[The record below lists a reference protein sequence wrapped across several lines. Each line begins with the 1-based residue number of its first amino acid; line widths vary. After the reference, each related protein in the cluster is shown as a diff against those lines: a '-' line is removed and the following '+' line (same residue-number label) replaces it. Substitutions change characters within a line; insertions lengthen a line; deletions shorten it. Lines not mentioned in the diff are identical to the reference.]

1 MRPGYLLTGRS
12 NCLPSSRRNL
22 LAGAGALAGGA
33 LLGGRS
39 MAQST
44 PSSSDMIFT
53 GGPILTI
60 DDAMPTAEAVAVR
73 NGVIVAVGSL
83 DAARAAVGRGARTL
97 NLDGRTL
104 LPGFFDPHGHVAM
117 VGLQARYANLLPAPD
132 GQGDDIPALQ
142 GITRAWMNAHEALVR
157 DTQLVI
163 GFGYDDSQLKER
175 RHPTGQELDVIS
187 DSVPILFMH
196 QSGHLGVANSA
207 ALKAAGVTAST
218 PDPDGGA
225 FRREDGSQQP
235 DGVMEETALFAVMG
249 ALFTRLDLQANLE
262 MIREGARFYS
272 SFGYTTAQDGRS
284 STDTCRMIAML
295 AERGE
300 LPIDILSFPDILT
313 SPDVMATPLYRRNYV
328 GKYRIGGVK
337 LTLDGSPQ
345 GKTAWLSQPY
355 FVPPQGKPASYR
367 GYPAVTEQQALDAV
381 ELAFRND
388 WQIEVHANG
397 DAAID
402 LLIGAVRE
410 ATNRHGAKDRR
421 PVLIHGQTVRMDQ
434 LDELKTLGVVPSLFP
449 MHTFYWGDYHRDSVL
464 GPRRAETISPCH
476 SAIRRGMRF
485 TTHHDAP
492 VANPD
497 SMRVLSATVT
507 RRTRSGDIL
516 GPDERVPVDIALKA
530 MTLWAAW
537 QHYEDDAKGSLA
549 VGKLADLTLLDAD
562 PMTIDPDRL
571 AGIKV
576 QNTYKEGREVW
587 RR

>member
-1 MRPGYLLTGRS
+1 MTRIFPDA
-12 NCLPSSRRNL
+12 SRRSL
-22 LAGAGALAGGA
+22 LAGAGAVAGGG
-33 LLGGRS
+33 LLGGR
-39 MAQST
+39 AGLART
-44 PSSSDMIFT
+44 AFAPPDVIFT
-53 GGPILTI
+53 GGPILTME
-60 DDAMPTAEAVAVR
+60 DAAPMAEAVAVR
-73 NGVIVAVGSL
+73 DGVIVAVGPL
-83 DAARAAVGRGARTL
+83 DAVRAAVGGNAETV

-104 LPGFFDPHGHVAM
+104 LPGFFDPHGHVSM

-132 GQGDDIPALQ
+132 GGGDDISALQ
-142 GITRAWMNAHEALVR
+142 RITRDWMNAHEALVR
-157 DTQLVI
+157 DTQLII

-175 RHPTGQELDVIS
+175 RHPIGAELDAIS
-187 DSVPILFMH
+187 DTVPILFLH
-196 QSGHLGVANSA
+196 QSGHMGSANGA
-207 ALKAAGVTAST
+207 ALAAAGITAAT
-218 PDPDGGA
+218 PDPDGGV
-225 FRREDGSQQP
+225 FRRKEGSRQP
-235 DGVMEETALFAVMG
+235 NGVMEETALFTVMG

-284 STDTCRMIAML
+284 SMETCRMIAML

-313 SPDVMATPLYRRNYV
+313 SSEAMTTPLYRKDYV

-345 GKTAWLSQPY
+345 AKTAWLSQPY
-355 FVPPQGKPASYR
+355 HIPPEGQPASYR
-367 GYPAVTEQQALDAV
+367 GYPAVTEQQALDAID
-381 ELAFRND
+381 LAFRND

-410 ATNRHGAKDRR
+410 ATHRHGPKDRR
-421 PVLIHGQTVRMDQ
+421 PVLIHGQTTRMDQ
-434 LDELKTLGVVPSLFP
+434 LDDLKTLGIVPSLFP
-449 MHTFYWGDYHRDSVL
+449 MHTFYWGDWHRDSVL
-464 GPRRAETISPCH
+464 GPRRAETISPCR
-476 SAIRRGMRF
+476 SALRRGLRF

-516 GPDERVPVDIALKA
+516 GPDECVPVNIALKA

-537 QHYEDDAKGSLA
+537 QHFEDHRKGSLA
-549 VGKLADLTLLDAD
+549 VGKRADMILLDDNPLTVAH
-562 PMTIDPDRL
+562 DRL
-571 AGIKV
+571 AAIKV
-576 QNTYKEGREVW
+576 TNTIKEGQEVW

>member
-1 MRPGYLLTGRS
+1 MTLLAPPT
-12 NCLPSSRRNL
+12 NRRNL
-22 LAGAGALAGGA
+22 LAGAGALAGA
-33 LLGGRS
+33 TLIGGRS
-39 MAQST
+39 AMAQSRA
-44 PSSSDMIFT
+44 SSIIFT

-83 DAARAAVGRGARTL
+83 DAARAAVGRNAQVV

-104 LPGFFDPHGHVAM
+104 LPGFFDPHGHVSM

-142 GITRAWMNAHEALVR
+142 GITRDWMNAHEQLVR

-163 GFGYDDSQLKER
+163 GFGYDDSQLKEH
-175 RHPTGQELDVIS
+175 RHPTRTELNAIS

-207 ALKAAGVTAST
+207 ALKAAGITAST
-218 PDPDGGA
+218 PNPDGGA
-225 FRREDGSQQP
+225 FRREDGSQEP
-235 DGVMEETALFAVMG
+235 NGVMEETALFTVMG

-284 STDTCRMIAML
+284 STDTCRMMAML

-313 SPDVMATPLYRRNYV
+313 STDVMATPLYRKNYV

-337 LTLDGSPQ
+337 LTIDGSPQ

-355 FVPPQGKPASYR
+355 YIPPEGKPASYR
-367 GYPAVTEQQALDAV
+367 GYPAATEQQVLDAV
-381 ELAFRND
+381 ELAFKND

-402 LLIGAVRE
+402 LLIGAVRD

-434 LDELKTLGVVPSLFP
+434 LDELKTLGIVPSLFP

-464 GPRRAETISPCH
+464 GPRRAEFISPCA
-476 SAIRRGMRF
+476 SVVRRGMRF
-485 TTHHDAP
+485 TSHHDAP

-497 SMRVLSATVT
+497 AMRVLSATVT

-516 GPDERVPVDIALKA
+516 GPDECVPVDIALKA

-537 QHYEDDAKGSLA
+537 QHYEDDRKGSLA
-549 VGKLADLTLLDAD
+549 VGKLADMTILDAD
-562 PMTIDPDRL
+562 PMTIDRDKL
-571 AGIKV
+571 AAIKV
-576 QNTYKEGREVW
+576 TSTWKEGREVW
-587 RR
+587 AG

>member
-1 MRPGYLLTGRS
+1 MTLLIPPT
-12 NCLPSSRRNL
+12 SRRTL
-22 LAGAGALAGGA
+22 LAGAGALAGASLIGD
-33 LLGGRS
+33 RS
-39 MAQST
+39 MAQTARDAST
-44 PSSSDMIFT
+44 AVFT

-83 DAARAAVGRGARTL
+83 DAARAAAGRGARTV

-142 GITRAWMNAHEALVR
+142 RITRDWMNAHEALVR

-163 GFGYDDSQLKER
+163 GFGYDDSQLKEH
-175 RHPTGQELDVIS
+175 RHPTGEELDAIS
-187 DSVPILFMH
+187 DTVPILFLH
-196 QSGHLGVANSA
+196 QSGHLGAANGA
-207 ALKAAGVTAST
+207 ALAAAGVTAST

-225 FRREDGSQQP
+225 FRRKDGSQQP
-235 DGVMEETALFAVMG
+235 NGVMEETALFTVMG
-249 ALFTRLDLQANLE
+249 ALFARLDLQANLE

-313 SPDVMATPLYRRNYV
+313 STDVMATPLYRRNYV

-355 FVPPQGKPASYR
+355 YVPPEGKPASYR

-410 ATNRHGAKDRR
+410 ATVKHGAKDRR
-421 PVLIHGQTVRMDQ
+421 PVLIHGQTTRMDQ
-434 LDELKTLGVVPSLFP
+434 LDDLKTLGVVPSLFP

-464 GPRRAETISPCH
+464 GPRRAEIISPCR
-476 SAIRRGMRF
+476 SVLRRGMRF

-516 GPDERVPVDIALKA
+516 GADECVPVDIALKA

-537 QHYEDDAKGSLA
+537 QHYEDDRKGSLA
-549 VGKLADLTLLDAD
+549 VGKLADLALLDAN
-562 PMTIDPDRL
+562 PLTIDPDRL
-571 AGIKV
+571 AGIKI
-576 QNTYKEGREVW
+576 QAAYKEGEEVW

>member
-1 MRPGYLLTGRS
+1 MTLLIPPT
-12 NCLPSSRRNL
+12 SRRTL
-22 LAGAGALAGGA
+22 LAGAGALAGA
-33 LLGGRS
+33 SLIGGRS
-39 MAQST
+39 MAQTARDAST
-44 PSSSDMIFT
+44 AVFT

-83 DAARAAVGRGARTL
+83 DAARAAAGRGARTV

-142 GITRAWMNAHEALVR
+142 RITRDWMNAHEALVR

-163 GFGYDDSQLKER
+163 GFGYDDSQLKEH
-175 RHPTGQELDVIS
+175 RHPTGEELDAIS
-187 DSVPILFMH
+187 DAVPILFLH
-196 QSGHLGVANSA
+196 QSGHLGAANGA
-207 ALKAAGVTAST
+207 ALAAAGVTAST

-225 FRREDGSQQP
+225 FRRKDGSQQP
-235 DGVMEETALFAVMG
+235 NGVMEETALFAVMG
-249 ALFTRLDLQANLE
+249 ALFARLDLQANLE

-313 SPDVMATPLYRRNYV
+313 STDVMATPLYRRNYV

-355 FVPPQGKPASYR
+355 YVPPEGKPASYR

-410 ATNRHGAKDRR
+410 ATVKHGAKDRR
-421 PVLIHGQTVRMDQ
+421 PVLIHGQTTRMDQ
-434 LDELKTLGVVPSLFP
+434 LDDLKTLGVVPSLFP

-464 GPRRAETISPCH
+464 GPRRAEIISPCH
-476 SAIRRGMRF
+476 SVLRRGMRF

-516 GPDERVPVDIALKA
+516 GADECVPVDIALKA

-537 QHYEDDAKGSLA
+537 QHYEDDRKGSLA
-549 VGKLADLTLLDAD
+549 VGKLADLALLDAN
-562 PMTIDPDRL
+562 PLTIDPDRL

-576 QNTYKEGREVW
+576 QAAYKEGEEVW

>member
-1 MRPGYLLTGRS
+1 MTLI
-12 NCLPSSRRNL
+12 LPRSSRRSL
-22 LAGAGALAGGA
+22 LAGAGALAGA
-33 LLGGRS
+33 SLIGGRS
-39 MAQST
+39 MAQTARDASAT
-44 PSSSDMIFT
+44 VFT

-83 DAARAAVGRGARTL
+83 DAARAVAGRGAQTVD
-97 NLDGRTL
+97 LDGRTL
-104 LPGFFDPHGHVAM
+104 LPGFFDPHGHVSM

-142 GITRAWMNAHEALVR
+142 GITRDWMNAHEALVR

-163 GFGYDDSQLKER
+163 GFGYDDSQLKEH
-175 RHPTGQELDVIS
+175 RHPTGKELDAIS

-207 ALKAAGVTAST
+207 ALAAAGVTAST

-225 FRREDGSQQP
+225 FRREEGSQQP
-235 DGVMEETALFAVMG
+235 NGVMEETALFAVMG

-313 SPDVMATPLYRRNYV
+313 STDVMATPLYRKNYV

-355 FVPPQGKPASYR
+355 YVPPEGKPASYR
-367 GYPAVTEQQALDAV
+367 GYPAVTEQQALDAI
-381 ELAFRND
+381 ELAFKND

-397 DAAID
+397 DAAVD
-402 LLIGAVRE
+402 LLIAAVRE
-410 ATNRHGAKDRR
+410 ATHRHGAKDRR
-421 PVLIHGQTVRMDQ
+421 PVLIHGQTTRMDQ
-434 LDELKTLGVVPSLFP
+434 LDELKALSIVPSLFP
-449 MHTFYWGDYHRDSVL
+449 MHTFYWGDFHRDSVL

-476 SAIRRGMRF
+476 SAVRRGMRF

-516 GPDERVPVDIALKA
+516 GPDECVPVDIALKA

-537 QHYEDDAKGSLA
+537 QHYEDDRKGSLA
-549 VGKLADLTLLDAD
+549 VGKLADLALLDAN
-562 PMTIDPDRL
+562 PMTLDPDKL

-576 QNTYKEGREVW
+576 QSTWKEGREAW

>member
-1 MRPGYLLTGRS
+1 MTRS
-12 NCLPSSRRNL
+12 LPPSNRRSL
-22 LAGAGALAGGA
+22 LAGAGVLTGVAILGRHSAMALPA
-33 LLGGRS
+33 R
-39 MAQST
+39 
-44 PSSSDMIFT
+44 SSSATVFT
-53 GGPILTI
+53 GGPILTME
-60 DDAMPTAEAVAVR
+60 DGAPTAEALAVR
-73 NGVIVAVGSL
+73 DGVIVAVGSL
-83 DAARAAVGRGARTL
+83 DAARAAAGRNAGTV
-97 NLDGRTL
+97 NLEGRTL
-104 LPGFFDPHGHVAM
+104 LPGFFDPHGHVSM

-142 GITRAWMNAHEALVR
+142 RITRDWMNAHEQLVR

-163 GFGYDDSQLKER
+163 GFGYDDSQLKEH
-175 RHPTGQELDVIS
+175 RHPTRTELDAIS
-187 DSVPILFMH
+187 DSVPILFLH

-207 ALKAAGVTAST
+207 ALKAAGITAST
-218 PDPDGGA
+218 PNPDGGA
-225 FRREDGSQQP
+225 FRRQDGSQEP
-235 DGVMEETALFAVMG
+235 NGVMEETALFAVMG
-249 ALFTRLDLQANLE
+249 ALFTRLDARANME
-262 MIREGARFYS
+262 MTREGARFYS

-284 STDTCRMIAML
+284 STGTCQLMARM

-313 SPDVMATPLYRRNYV
+313 STDVMATPLYRKTYV
-328 GKYRIGGVK
+328 GKFRIGGVK

-345 GKTAWLSQPY
+345 GKTAWLSRPY
-355 FVPPQGKPASYR
+355 YIPPEGKPASYR
-367 GYPAVTEQQALDAV
+367 GYPAVTEQQALDAI

-410 ATNRHGAKDRR
+410 ATKTHGARDRR
-421 PVLIHGQTVRMDQ
+421 PVLIHGQTTRMDQ
-434 LDELKTLGVVPSLFP
+434 LDDLKTLGIVPSLFP
-449 MHTFYWGDYHRDSVL
+449 MHTFYWGDFHRDSVL

-476 SAIRRGMRF
+476 SAVRRGMRF

-516 GPDERVPVDIALKA
+516 GPDECVPVDIALKA

-537 QHYEDDAKGSLA
+537 QHYEDDRKGSLA
-549 VGKLADLTLLDAD
+549 VGKLADLALLDEN

-576 QNTYKEGREVW
+576 QNTFKEGREVW

>member
-1 MRPGYLLTGRS
+1 MTLILP
-12 NCLPSSRRNL
+12 PSSRRSL
-22 LAGAGALAGGA
+22 LAGAGALAGTA
-33 LLGGRS
+33 LLGGHS
-39 MAQST
+39 MAQTARDASAT
-44 PSSSDMIFT
+44 VFT

-83 DAARAAVGRGARTL
+83 DAARAAAGRGAQTV

-104 LPGFFDPHGHVAM
+104 LPGFFDPHGHVSM

-132 GQGDDIPALQ
+132 GQGNDIPALQ
-142 GITRAWMNAHEALVR
+142 RITRDWMNAHEALVR

-163 GFGYDDSQLKER
+163 GFGYDDSQLKEH
-175 RHPTGQELDVIS
+175 RHPTGKELDAIS
-187 DSVPILFMH
+187 DSVPILFLH
-196 QSGHLGVANSA
+196 QSGHLGSANSA
-207 ALKAAGVTAST
+207 ALAAAGVTAST

-225 FRREDGSQQP
+225 FRREEGSQQP
-235 DGVMEETALFAVMG
+235 NGVMEETALFAVMG
-249 ALFTRLDLQANLE
+249 ALFTRLDPQANLE

-313 SPDVMATPLYRRNYV
+313 STDVMATPLFRKNYV

-355 FVPPQGKPASYR
+355 YIPPEGKPASYR
-367 GYPAVTEQQALDAV
+367 GYPAVTEQQALDAI

-402 LLIGAVRE
+402 LLIGAVRD
-410 ATNRHGAKDRR
+410 ATNRYGAKDRR
-421 PVLIHGQTVRMDQ
+421 PVLIHGQTTRMDQ
-434 LDELKTLGVVPSLFP
+434 LDALKTLGIVPSLFP
-449 MHTFYWGDYHRDSVL
+449 MHSFYWGDYHRDSVL

-516 GPDERVPVDIALKA
+516 GPDECVPVDIALKA

-537 QHYEDDAKGSLA
+537 QHYEDDKKGSLT
-549 VGKLADLTLLDAD
+549 VGKLADLALLDAN
-562 PMTIDPDRL
+562 PMTIDPDKL

-576 QNTYKEGREVW
+576 QATYKDGREVW

>member
-1 MRPGYLLTGRS
+1 MTLT
-12 NCLPSSRRNL
+12 LPPSSRRSL
-22 LAGAGALAGGA
+22 LAGAGALAGTT

-39 MAQST
+39 MAQTTRAGSAT
-44 PSSSDMIFT
+44 IFT

-60 DDAMPTAEAVAVR
+60 DEAMPTAEAVTVH

-83 DAARAAVGRGARTL
+83 DAARAEAGRSAQMVD
-97 NLDGRTL
+97 LDGRTL
-104 LPGFFDPHGHVAM
+104 LPGFFDPHGHVSM

-132 GQGDDIPALQ
+132 GEGNDIPALQ
-142 GITRAWMNAHEALVR
+142 RITRDWMNAHEALVR

-163 GFGYDDSQLKER
+163 GFGYDDSQLKEG
-175 RHPTGQELDVIS
+175 RHPTSKELDAVS
-187 DSVPILFMH
+187 HSVPILFMH

-207 ALKAAGVTAST
+207 ALAAAGVTAST
-218 PDPDGGA
+218 PNPDGGV
-225 FRREDGSQQP
+225 FRREEGSQQP
-235 DGVMEETALFAVMG
+235 NGVMEETALFTVMG
-249 ALFTRLDLQANLE
+249 ALFTRLDLQANME

-313 SPDVMATPLYRRNYV
+313 STDVMATPLYRRTYV
-328 GKYRIGGVK
+328 GKYRVGGVK

-355 FVPPQGKPASYR
+355 YVPPEGKPASYR
-367 GYPAVTEQQALDAV
+367 GYPAVTEQQALAAV
-381 ELAFRND
+381 ELAFKND

-402 LLIGAVRE
+402 LLIAAVRE
-410 ATNRHGAKDRR
+410 ATRKHGARDRR
-421 PVLIHGQTVRMDQ
+421 PVLIHGQTTRMDQ
-434 LDELKTLGVVPSLFP
+434 LDELKTLGIVPSLFP

-464 GPRRAETISPCH
+464 GPRRAEFISPCA
-476 SAIRRGMRF
+476 SVVRRGMRF
-485 TTHHDAP
+485 TSHHDAP

-497 SMRVLSATVT
+497 AMRVLSATVT

-516 GPDERVPVDIALKA
+516 GPDERVPVDVALKA

-537 QHYEDDAKGSLA
+537 QHYEDDRKGSLA
-549 VGKLADLTLLDAD
+549 VGKLADLTLLDAN

-576 QNTYKEGREVW
+576 QSTWKEGREVW

>member
-1 MRPGYLLTGRS
+1 MTLLIPPT
-12 NCLPSSRRNL
+12 SRRTL
-22 LAGAGALAGGA
+22 LAGAGALAGA
-33 LLGGRS
+33 SLIGGRS
-39 MAQST
+39 MAQTARDAST
-44 PSSSDMIFT
+44 AVFT

-83 DAARAAVGRGARTL
+83 DAARAAAGRGARTV

-104 LPGFFDPHGHVAM
+104 LPGFFDPHGHVSM

-132 GQGDDIPALQ
+132 GQGNDIPALQ
-142 GITRAWMNAHEALVR
+142 RITRDWMNTHEQLVR

-163 GFGYDDSQLKER
+163 GFGYDDSQLKEH
-175 RHPTGQELDVIS
+175 RHPTGKELDAIS
-187 DSVPILFMH
+187 NSVPILFMH

-207 ALKAAGVTAST
+207 ALAAAGVTAST

-225 FRREDGSQQP
+225 FRREEGSQQP
-235 DGVMEETALFAVMG
+235 NGVMEETALFAVMG

-313 SPDVMATPLYRRNYV
+313 STDVMATPLYRRNYV

-355 FVPPQGKPASYR
+355 YVPPEGKPASYR

-410 ATNRHGAKDRR
+410 ATVKHGAKDRR
-421 PVLIHGQTVRMDQ
+421 PVLIHGQTTRMDQ
-434 LDELKTLGVVPSLFP
+434 LDDLKTLGVVPSLFP
-449 MHTFYWGDYHRDSVL
+449 IHTFYWGDYHRDSVL
-464 GPRRAETISPCH
+464 GPRRAEIISPCH
-476 SAIRRGMRF
+476 SVLRRGMRF

-516 GPDERVPVDIALKA
+516 GADECVPVDIALKA

-537 QHYEDDAKGSLA
+537 QHYEDDRKGSLA
-549 VGKLADLTLLDAD
+549 VGKLADLALLDAN
-562 PMTIDPDRL
+562 PLTIDPDRL

-576 QNTYKEGREVW
+576 QTAYKEGEEVW

>member
-1 MRPGYLLTGRS
+1 MTLLAPPT
-12 NCLPSSRRNL
+12 NRRNL
-22 LAGAGALAGGA
+22 LAGAGALAGA
-33 LLGGRS
+33 TLIGGRS
-39 MAQST
+39 AKAQSRA
-44 PSSSDMIFT
+44 SSMIFT

-73 NGVIVAVGSL
+73 NGVIVVVGSL
-83 DAARAAVGRGARTL
+83 DAARAAVGRNAQVV
-97 NLDGRTL
+97 NMDGRTL
-104 LPGFFDPHGHVAM
+104 LPGFFDPHGHVSM

-142 GITRAWMNAHEALVR
+142 RITRDWMNAHEQLVR

-163 GFGYDDSQLKER
+163 GFGYDDSQLKEH
-175 RHPTGQELDVIS
+175 RHPTRTELDAIS

-207 ALKAAGVTAST
+207 ALKAAGITAST
-218 PDPDGGA
+218 PNPDGGA
-225 FRREDGSQQP
+225 FRREDGSQEP
-235 DGVMEETALFAVMG
+235 NGVMEEIALFTVMG

-284 STDTCRMIAML
+284 STDTCRMMAML
-295 AERGE
+295 AERSE

-313 SPDVMATPLYRRNYV
+313 STDIMATPLYRKNYV

-337 LTLDGSPQ
+337 LTIDGSPQ

-355 FVPPQGKPASYR
+355 YIPPEGKPASYR
-367 GYPAVTEQQALDAV
+367 GYPAVTEQQVLDAV
-381 ELAFRND
+381 ELAFKND

-402 LLIGAVRE
+402 LLIGAVRD
-410 ATNRHGAKDRR
+410 ATNRHGVKDRR
-421 PVLIHGQTVRMDQ
+421 PVMIHGQTVRMDQ
-434 LDELKTLGVVPSLFP
+434 LDDLKTLGIVPSLFP
-449 MHTFYWGDYHRDSVL
+449 MHTFYWGDFHRDSVL
-464 GPRRAETISPCH
+464 GPRRAEFISPCA
-476 SAIRRGMRF
+476 SIVRRGMRF
-485 TTHHDAP
+485 TSHHDAP

-497 SMRVLSATVT
+497 AMRVLSATVT

-516 GPDERVPVDIALKA
+516 GPDECVPVDIALKA

-537 QHYEDDAKGSLA
+537 QHYEDNRKGSLA
-549 VGKLADLTLLDAD
+549 VGKLADMTILDAD
-562 PMTIDPDRL
+562 PMTIDRDKL
-571 AGIKV
+571 AAIKV
-576 QNTYKEGREVW
+576 TSTWKEGQEVW
-587 RR
+587 SG

>member
-1 MRPGYLLTGRS
+1 MTLR
-12 NCLPSSRRNL
+12 LPPTSRRTL
-22 LAGAGALAGGA
+22 LAGAGALAGASLVGSR
-33 LLGGRS
+33 G
-39 MAQST
+39 MAQTARDASAVV
-44 PSSSDMIFT
+44 FT

-83 DAARAAVGRGARTL
+83 DAARAAAGRGAQTV

-104 LPGFFDPHGHVAM
+104 LPGFFDPHSHIVM

-142 GITRAWMNAHEALVR
+142 HITRDWMNAHEALVR

-175 RHPTGQELDVIS
+175 RHPTGQELDAIS
-187 DSVPILFMH
+187 DSVPILFLH
-196 QSGHLGVANSA
+196 QSSHMGVANSA
-207 ALKAAGVTAST
+207 ALAAAGITAST
-218 PDPDGGA
+218 PNPDGGV

-235 DGVMEETALFAVMG
+235 NGVMEETALFAVMG

-284 STDTCRMIAML
+284 SMDTCRMIAML

-313 SPDVMATPLYRRNYV
+313 STDVMATPLYRRHYV
-328 GKYRIGGVK
+328 GKYRVGGVK

-345 GKTAWLSQPY
+345 AKTAWLSQPY
-355 FVPPQGKPASYR
+355 FVPPEGQSATWR

-397 DAAID
+397 DAAVD

-410 ATNRHGAKDRR
+410 ATNKHGLKDRR
-421 PVLIHGQTVRMDQ
+421 PVLIHGQTTRMDQ
-434 LDELKTLGVVPSLFP
+434 LDDLKTLGIVPSLFP
-449 MHTFYWGDYHRDSVL
+449 MHTFYWGDWHRDSVL
-464 GPRRAETISPCH
+464 GPRRAEIISPCH

-516 GPDERVPVDIALKA
+516 GPDECVPVDIALKA

-537 QHYEDDAKGSLA
+537 QHYEDDRKGSLA
-549 VGKLADLTLLDAD
+549 GGKLADLTLLDAD
-562 PMTIDPDRL
+562 PTTIDPGKL
-571 AGIKV
+571 AGVKV
-576 QNTYKEGREVW
+576 TSTWKEGREVW
-587 RR
+587 SG

>member
-1 MRPGYLLTGRS
+1 MTLLIPPT
-12 NCLPSSRRNL
+12 SRRTL
-22 LAGAGALAGGA
+22 LAGAGALAGA
-33 LLGGRS
+33 SLIGGRS
-39 MAQST
+39 MAQTARDASAAV
-44 PSSSDMIFT
+44 FT

-83 DAARAAVGRGARTL
+83 DAARAAAGRGARTV

-142 GITRAWMNAHEALVR
+142 RITRDWMNAHEALVR

-163 GFGYDDSQLKER
+163 GFGYDDSQLKEH
-175 RHPTGQELDVIS
+175 RHPTGEELDAIS
-187 DSVPILFMH
+187 DAVPILFLH
-196 QSGHLGVANSA
+196 QSGHLGAANGA
-207 ALKAAGVTAST
+207 ALAAAGVTAST

-225 FRREDGSQQP
+225 FRRKDGSQQP
-235 DGVMEETALFAVMG
+235 NGVMEETALFAVMG
-249 ALFTRLDLQANLE
+249 ALFARLDLQANLE

-313 SPDVMATPLYRRNYV
+313 STDVMATPLYRRNYV

-355 FVPPQGKPASYR
+355 YVPPEGKPASYR

-410 ATNRHGAKDRR
+410 ATVKHGAKDRR
-421 PVLIHGQTVRMDQ
+421 PVLIHGQTTRMDQ
-434 LDELKTLGVVPSLFP
+434 LDDLKTLGVVPSLFP

-464 GPRRAETISPCH
+464 GPRRAEIISPCH
-476 SAIRRGMRF
+476 SVLRRSMRF

-516 GPDERVPVDIALKA
+516 GADECVPVDIALKA

-537 QHYEDDAKGSLA
+537 QHYEDDRKGSLA
-549 VGKLADLTLLDAD
+549 VGKLADLALLDAN
-562 PMTIDPDRL
+562 PLTIDPDRL

-576 QNTYKEGREVW
+576 QAAYKEGEEVW

>member
-1 MRPGYLLTGRS
+1 MTLLIPPT
-12 NCLPSSRRNL
+12 SRRTL
-22 LAGAGALAGGA
+22 LAGAGALAGA
-33 LLGGRS
+33 SLIGGRS
-39 MAQST
+39 MAQTARDAST
-44 PSSSDMIFT
+44 AVFT

-83 DAARAAVGRGARTL
+83 DAARAAAGRGARTV

-142 GITRAWMNAHEALVR
+142 RITRDWMNAHEALVR

-163 GFGYDDSQLKER
+163 GFGYDDSQLKEH
-175 RHPTGQELDVIS
+175 RHPTGEELDAIS
-187 DSVPILFMH
+187 DTVPILFLH
-196 QSGHLGVANSA
+196 QSGHLGAANGA
-207 ALKAAGVTAST
+207 ALAAAGVTAST

-225 FRREDGSQQP
+225 FRRKDGSQQP
-235 DGVMEETALFAVMG
+235 NGVMEETALFAVMG
-249 ALFTRLDLQANLE
+249 ALFARLDLQANLE

-284 STDTCRMIAML
+284 STDTCRMMAML

-313 SPDVMATPLYRRNYV
+313 STDVMATPLYRRNYV

-355 FVPPQGKPASYR
+355 YVPPEGKPASYR

-410 ATNRHGAKDRR
+410 ATVKHGAKDRR
-421 PVLIHGQTVRMDQ
+421 PVLIHGQTTRMDQ
-434 LDELKTLGVVPSLFP
+434 LDDLKTLGVVPSLFP

-464 GPRRAETISPCH
+464 GPRRAEIISPCH
-476 SAIRRGMRF
+476 SVLRRGMRF

-516 GPDERVPVDIALKA
+516 GADECVPVDIALNA

-537 QHYEDDAKGSLA
+537 QHYEDDRKGSLA
-549 VGKLADLTLLDAD
+549 VGKLADLALLDAN
-562 PMTIDPDRL
+562 PLTIDPDRL

-576 QNTYKEGREVW
+576 QAAYKEGEEVW

>member
-1 MRPGYLLTGRS
+1 MTLLAPPTDRRS
-12 NCLPSSRRNL
+12 L
-22 LAGAGALAGGA
+22 LAGAGALAGAA
-33 LLGGRS
+33 LIGGRS
-39 MAQST
+39 AMAQSRA
-44 PSSSDMIFT
+44 SAMIFT

-83 DAARAAVGRGARTL
+83 DAARAAVGRNAQVV

-104 LPGFFDPHGHVAM
+104 LPGFFDPHGHVSM

-142 GITRAWMNAHEALVR
+142 GITRDWMNAHEQLVR

-163 GFGYDDSQLKER
+163 GFGYDDSQLKEH
-175 RHPTGQELDVIS
+175 RHPTRTELDAIS

-207 ALKAAGVTAST
+207 ALKAAGISAST
-218 PDPDGGA
+218 PNPDGGA
-225 FRREDGSQQP
+225 FRREDGSQEP
-235 DGVMEETALFAVMG
+235 NGVMEETALFTVMG
-249 ALFTRLDLQANLE
+249 ALFTRLDLRANLE

-284 STDTCRMIAML
+284 STDTCRMMAML

-313 SPDVMATPLYRRNYV
+313 STDVMATPLYRKNYV

-337 LTLDGSPQ
+337 LTIDGSPQ

-355 FVPPQGKPASYR
+355 YIPPEGKPASYR
-367 GYPAVTEQQALDAV
+367 GYPAATEQQVLDAV
-381 ELAFRND
+381 ELAFKND

-402 LLIGAVRE
+402 LLIGAVRD

-421 PVLIHGQTVRMDQ
+421 PVMIHGQTVRMDQ
-434 LDELKTLGVVPSLFP
+434 LDELKTLGIVPSLFP
-449 MHTFYWGDYHRDSVL
+449 MHTFYWGDFHRDAVL
-464 GPRRAETISPCH
+464 GPRRAEFISPCA
-476 SAIRRGMRF
+476 SVVRRGMRF
-485 TTHHDAP
+485 TSHHDAP

-497 SMRVLSATVT
+497 AMRVLSATVT

-516 GPDERVPVDIALKA
+516 GPDECVPVDIALKA

-537 QHYEDDAKGSLA
+537 QHYEDDRKGSLA
-549 VGKLADLTLLDAD
+549 VGKLADMTILDAD
-562 PMTIDPDRL
+562 PMTIDRDKL
-571 AGIKV
+571 AAIKV
-576 QNTYKEGREVW
+576 TSTWKEGREVW
-587 RR
+587 SG

>member
-1 MRPGYLLTGRS
+1 MTLLIPPT
-12 NCLPSSRRNL
+12 SRRTL
-22 LAGAGALAGGA
+22 LAGAGALAGA
-33 LLGGRS
+33 SLIGGRS
-39 MAQST
+39 MAQATRDAST
-44 PSSSDMIFT
+44 AVFT

-83 DAARAAVGRGARTL
+83 DAARAAAGRSARTV

-142 GITRAWMNAHEALVR
+142 RITRDWMNAHEALVR

-163 GFGYDDSQLKER
+163 GFGYDDSQLKEH
-175 RHPTGQELDVIS
+175 RHPTGEELDAIS
-187 DSVPILFMH
+187 DAVPILFLH
-196 QSGHLGVANSA
+196 QSGHLGAANGA
-207 ALKAAGVTAST
+207 ALAAAGVTAST

-225 FRREDGSQQP
+225 FRRKDGSQQP
-235 DGVMEETALFAVMG
+235 NGVMEETALFAVMG
-249 ALFTRLDLQANLE
+249 ALFARLDLQANLE

-313 SPDVMATPLYRRNYV
+313 STDVMATPLYRRNYV

-355 FVPPQGKPASYR
+355 YVPPEGKPASYR

-410 ATNRHGAKDRR
+410 ATVKHGAKDRR
-421 PVLIHGQTVRMDQ
+421 PVLIHGQTTRMDQ
-434 LDELKTLGVVPSLFP
+434 LDDLKTLGVVPSLFP

-464 GPRRAETISPCH
+464 GPRRAEIISPCH
-476 SAIRRGMRF
+476 SVLRRGMRF

-516 GPDERVPVDIALKA
+516 GADECVPVDIALKA

-537 QHYEDDAKGSLA
+537 QHYEDDRKGSLA
-549 VGKLADLTLLDAD
+549 VGKLADLALLDAN
-562 PMTIDPDRL
+562 PLTIDPDRL

-576 QNTYKEGREVW
+576 QAAYKEGEEVW

>member
-1 MRPGYLLTGRS
+1 MTLLIPPT
-12 NCLPSSRRNL
+12 SRRTL
-22 LAGAGALAGGA
+22 LAGAGALAGASLIGD
-33 LLGGRS
+33 RS
-39 MAQST
+39 MAQTARDASAAV
-44 PSSSDMIFT
+44 FT

-83 DAARAAVGRGARTL
+83 DAARAAAGRGARTV

-142 GITRAWMNAHEALVR
+142 RITRDWMNAHEALVR

-163 GFGYDDSQLKER
+163 GFGYDDSQLKEH
-175 RHPTGQELDVIS
+175 RHPTGEELDAIS
-187 DSVPILFMH
+187 DAVPILFLH
-196 QSGHLGVANSA
+196 QSGHLGAANGA
-207 ALKAAGVTAST
+207 ALAAAGVTAST

-225 FRREDGSQQP
+225 FRRKDGSQQP

-249 ALFTRLDLQANLE
+249 ALFARLDLQANLE

-313 SPDVMATPLYRRNYV
+313 STDVMATPLYRRNYV

-355 FVPPQGKPASYR
+355 YVPPEGKPASYR
-367 GYPAVTEQQALDAV
+367 GYPAVTEQQALEAV

-402 LLIGAVRE
+402 LLIGAARE
-410 ATNRHGAKDRR
+410 ATVKHGAKDRR
-421 PVLIHGQTVRMDQ
+421 PVLIHGQTTRMDQ
-434 LDELKTLGVVPSLFP
+434 LDDLKTLGVVPSLFP

-464 GPRRAETISPCH
+464 GPRRAEIISPCH
-476 SAIRRGMRF
+476 SVLRRGMRF

-516 GPDERVPVDIALKA
+516 GADECVPVDIALKA

-537 QHYEDDAKGSLA
+537 QHYEDDRKGSLA
-549 VGKLADLTLLDAD
+549 VGKLADLALLDAN
-562 PMTIDPDRL
+562 PLTTDPDRL

-576 QNTYKEGREVW
+576 QATYKEGEEVW

>member
-1 MRPGYLLTGRS
+1 MTLLIPPT
-12 NCLPSSRRNL
+12 SRRTL
-22 LAGAGALAGGA
+22 LAGAGALAGA
-33 LLGGRS
+33 SLIGGRS
-39 MAQST
+39 MAQTARDAST
-44 PSSSDMIFT
+44 AVFT

-60 DDAMPTAEAVAVR
+60 DDAMPTAEAVTVR

-83 DAARAAVGRGARTL
+83 DAARAAAGRGARTV

-142 GITRAWMNAHEALVR
+142 RITRNWMNAHEALVR

-163 GFGYDDSQLKER
+163 GFGYDDSQLKEH
-175 RHPTGQELDVIS
+175 RHPTGEELDAIS
-187 DSVPILFMH
+187 DAVPILFLH
-196 QSGHLGVANSA
+196 QSGHLGAANGA
-207 ALKAAGVTAST
+207 ALAAAGVTAST

-225 FRREDGSQQP
+225 FRRKDGSQQP
-235 DGVMEETALFAVMG
+235 NGVMEETALFAVMG
-249 ALFTRLDLQANLE
+249 ALFARLDLQANQE

-313 SPDVMATPLYRRNYV
+313 STDVMATPLYRRNYV
-328 GKYRIGGVK
+328 GNYRIGGVK

-355 FVPPQGKPASYR
+355 YVPPEGKPASYR

-410 ATNRHGAKDRR
+410 ATVKHGAKDRR
-421 PVLIHGQTVRMDQ
+421 PVLIHGQTTRMDQ
-434 LDELKTLGVVPSLFP
+434 LDDLKTLGVVPSLFP

-464 GPRRAETISPCH
+464 GPRRAEIISPCH
-476 SAIRRGMRF
+476 SVLRRGMRF

-516 GPDERVPVDIALKA
+516 GADECVPVDIALKA

-537 QHYEDDAKGSLA
+537 QHYEDDRKGSLT
-549 VGKLADLTLLDAD
+549 VGKLADLALLDAN
-562 PMTIDPDRL
+562 PLTIDLDRL

-576 QNTYKEGREVW
+576 QAAYKEGEEVW

>member
-1 MRPGYLLTGRS
+1 MTLLIPPT
-12 NCLPSSRRNL
+12 SRRTL
-22 LAGAGALAGGA
+22 LAGAGALAGA
-33 LLGGRS
+33 SLIGGRS
-39 MAQST
+39 MAQTARDASAAV
-44 PSSSDMIFT
+44 FT

-83 DAARAAVGRGARTL
+83 DAARAAAGRGARTV

-142 GITRAWMNAHEALVR
+142 RITRDWMNAHEALVR

-163 GFGYDDSQLKER
+163 GFGYDDSQLKEH
-175 RHPTGQELDVIS
+175 RHPTGEELDAIS
-187 DSVPILFMH
+187 DAVPILFLH
-196 QSGHLGVANSA
+196 QSGHLGAANGA
-207 ALKAAGVTAST
+207 ALAAAGVTAST

-225 FRREDGSQQP
+225 FRRKDGSQQP
-235 DGVMEETALFAVMG
+235 NGVMEETALFAVMG
-249 ALFTRLDLQANLE
+249 ALFARLDLQANLE

-313 SPDVMATPLYRRNYV
+313 STDVMATPLYRRNYV

-355 FVPPQGKPASYR
+355 YVPPEGKPASYR

-410 ATNRHGAKDRR
+410 ATVKHGAKDRR
-421 PVLIHGQTVRMDQ
+421 PVLIHGQTTRMDQ
-434 LDELKTLGVVPSLFP
+434 LDDLKTLGVVPSLFP

-464 GPRRAETISPCH
+464 GPRRAEIISPCR
-476 SAIRRGMRF
+476 SVLRRGTRF

-516 GPDERVPVDIALKA
+516 GADECVPVDIALKA

-537 QHYEDDAKGSLA
+537 QHYEDDRKGSLA
-549 VGKLADLTLLDAD
+549 VGKLADLALLDAN
-562 PMTIDPDRL
+562 PLTIDPDRL
-571 AGIKV
+571 AGIKI
-576 QNTYKEGREVW
+576 QAAYKEGEEVW

>member
-1 MRPGYLLTGRS
+1 MTLILP
-12 NCLPSSRRNL
+12 PSSRRSL
-22 LAGAGALAGGA
+22 LVGAGALAGTA

-39 MAQST
+39 MAQT
-44 PSSSDMIFT
+44 ARASDIIFT
-53 GGPILTI
+53 GGPILTME
-60 DDAMPTAEAVAVR
+60 DAMPTAEAVAVR
-73 NGVIVAVGSL
+73 NGVIAAVGSL
-83 DAARAAVGRGARTL
+83 DAARAAVGRGAQTVS
-97 NLDGRTL
+97 LDGRTL
-104 LPGFFDPHGHVAM
+104 LPGFFDPHGHVSM
-117 VGLQARYANLLPAPD
+117 VGLQARYANLLPPPD

-142 GITRAWMNAHEALVR
+142 RITRDWMNAHEQLVR

-175 RHPTGQELDVIS
+175 RPTGKELDAIS

-196 QSGHLGVANSA
+196 QSGHLGAANSA
-207 ALKAAGVTAST
+207 ALAAAGITAST

-225 FRREDGSQQP
+225 FRREEGSQQP
-235 DGVMEETALFAVMG
+235 NGVMEETALFMVMG

-313 SPDVMATPLYRRNYV
+313 STDVMATPLYRKNYV

-355 FVPPQGKPASYR
+355 YIPPEGKPASYR

-402 LLIGAVRE
+402 LLIGAVRD
-410 ATNRHGAKDRR
+410 ATRRHGAKDRR
-421 PVLIHGQTVRMDQ
+421 PVLIHGQTTRMDQ
-434 LDELKTLGVVPSLFP
+434 LDDLKTLGIVPSLFP
-449 MHTFYWGDYHRDSVL
+449 MHTFYWGDFHRDSVL

-476 SAIRRGMRF
+476 SAVRRGMRF

-516 GPDERVPVDIALKA
+516 GPDECVPVDIALKA

-537 QHYEDDAKGSLA
+537 QHFEDDRKGSLA
-549 VGKLADLTLLDAD
+549 VGKLADLTLLGDN
-562 PMTIDPDRL
+562 PMTVAPDKL
-571 AGIKV
+571 AEIKV
-576 QNTYKEGREVW
+576 QAAYKEGREVW

>member
-1 MRPGYLLTGRS
+1 MTLLIPPT
-12 NCLPSSRRNL
+12 SRRTL
-22 LAGAGALAGGA
+22 LAGAGALAGA
-33 LLGGRS
+33 SLIGGRS
-39 MAQST
+39 MAQTARDAST
-44 PSSSDMIFT
+44 AVFT

-83 DAARAAVGRGARTL
+83 DAARAAAGRGARAV

-142 GITRAWMNAHEALVR
+142 RITRDWMNAHEALVR

-163 GFGYDDSQLKER
+163 GFGYDDSQLKEH
-175 RHPTGQELDVIS
+175 RHPTGEELDAIS
-187 DSVPILFMH
+187 DAVPILFLH
-196 QSGHLGVANSA
+196 QSGHLGAANGA
-207 ALKAAGVTAST
+207 ALAAAGVTAST

-225 FRREDGSQQP
+225 FRRKDGSQQP
-235 DGVMEETALFAVMG
+235 NGVMEETALFAVMG
-249 ALFTRLDLQANLE
+249 ALFARLDLQANLE

-313 SPDVMATPLYRRNYV
+313 STDVMATPLYRRNYV

-355 FVPPQGKPASYR
+355 YVPPEGKPASYR

-410 ATNRHGAKDRR
+410 ATVKHGPKDRR
-421 PVLIHGQTVRMDQ
+421 PVLIHGQTTRMDQ
-434 LDELKTLGVVPSLFP
+434 LDDLKTLGVVPSLFP

-464 GPRRAETISPCH
+464 GPRRAEIISPCH
-476 SAIRRGMRF
+476 SVLRRGMRF

-516 GPDERVPVDIALKA
+516 GADECVPVDIALKA

-537 QHYEDDAKGSLA
+537 QHYEDDRKGSLA
-549 VGKLADLTLLDAD
+549 VGKLADLALLDAN
-562 PMTIDPDRL
+562 PLTIDPDRL

-576 QNTYKEGREVW
+576 QAAYKEGEEVW

>member
-1 MRPGYLLTGRS
+1 MTLLAPPT
-12 NCLPSSRRNL
+12 NRRNL
-22 LAGAGALAGGA
+22 LAGAGALAGA
-33 LLGGRS
+33 TLIGGRS
-39 MAQST
+39 VMAQSRA
-44 PSSSDMIFT
+44 SSIIFT

-83 DAARAAVGRGARTL
+83 DAARAAVGRNAQVV

-104 LPGFFDPHGHVAM
+104 LPGFFDPHGHVSM

-142 GITRAWMNAHEALVR
+142 RITRDWMSAHDQLVR

-163 GFGYDDSQLKER
+163 GFGYDDSQLKEH
-175 RHPTGQELDVIS
+175 RHPTRTELDVIS

-207 ALKAAGVTAST
+207 ALKAAGISAST
-218 PDPDGGA
+218 PNPDGGA
-225 FRREDGSQQP
+225 FRREDGSQEP
-235 DGVMEETALFAVMG
+235 NGVMEETALFTVMG

-284 STDTCRMIAML
+284 STDTCRMMAML

-313 SPDVMATPLYRRNYV
+313 STDVMATPLYRKNYV

-337 LTLDGSPQ
+337 LTIDGSPQ

-355 FVPPQGKPASYR
+355 YIPPEGKPASYR
-367 GYPAVTEQQALDAV
+367 GYPAATEQQVLDAV
-381 ELAFRND
+381 ELAFKND

-402 LLIGAVRE
+402 LLIGAVRD

-434 LDELKTLGVVPSLFP
+434 LDELKTLGIVPSLFP

-464 GPRRAETISPCH
+464 GPRRAEFISPCA
-476 SAIRRGMRF
+476 SVVRRGMRF
-485 TTHHDAP
+485 TSHHDAP

-497 SMRVLSATVT
+497 AMRVLSATVT

-516 GPDERVPVDIALKA
+516 GPDECVPVDIALKA

-537 QHYEDDAKGSLA
+537 QHYEDDRKGSLA
-549 VGKLADLTLLDAD
+549 VGKLADMTILDAD
-562 PMTIDPDRL
+562 PMTIDRDKL
-571 AGIKV
+571 AAIKV
-576 QNTYKEGREVW
+576 TSTWKEGREVW
-587 RR
+587 SG

>member
-1 MRPGYLLTGRS
+1 
-12 NCLPSSRRNL
+12 
-22 LAGAGALAGGA
+22 
-33 LLGGRS
+33 
-39 MAQST
+39 MAQSIRAGSAT
-44 PSSSDMIFT
+44 IFT

-60 DDAMPTAEAVAVR
+60 DDAMPNAEALAVR
-73 NGVIVAVGSL
+73 NGVIVAVGAL
-83 DAARAAVGRGARTL
+83 DAVQAATGRGAQTVDL
-97 NLDGRTL
+97 EGRTL
-104 LPGFFDPHGHVAM
+104 LPGFFDPHGHVSM

-142 GITRAWMNAHEALVR
+142 RITRDWMNAHEALIR

-163 GFGYDDSQLKER
+163 GFGYDDSQLKEG
-175 RHPTGQELDVIS
+175 RHPIGKELDAIS
-187 DSVPILFMH
+187 DSVPILFLH
-196 QSGHLGVANSA
+196 QSGHLGVANGA
-207 ALKAAGVTAST
+207 ALAAAGVTAST

-235 DGVMEETALFAVMG
+235 NGVMEETALFAVMG

-313 SPDVMATPLYRRNYV
+313 STDVMATPLYRKTYV
-328 GKYRIGGVK
+328 GKYRVGGVK

-355 FVPPQGKPASYR
+355 YVPPEGKPASYR

-397 DAAID
+397 DAAVD

-410 ATNRHGAKDRR
+410 ATRKHGFKDRR
-421 PVLIHGQTVRMDQ
+421 PVLIHGQTTRMDQ
-434 LDELKTLGVVPSLFP
+434 LDELKALGIVPSLFP

-464 GPRRAETISPCH
+464 GPRRAETISPCG

-485 TTHHDAP
+485 TSHHDAP

-537 QHYEDDAKGSLA
+537 QHHEDDRKGSLA

-576 QNTYKEGREVW
+576 QSTWKEGREVW